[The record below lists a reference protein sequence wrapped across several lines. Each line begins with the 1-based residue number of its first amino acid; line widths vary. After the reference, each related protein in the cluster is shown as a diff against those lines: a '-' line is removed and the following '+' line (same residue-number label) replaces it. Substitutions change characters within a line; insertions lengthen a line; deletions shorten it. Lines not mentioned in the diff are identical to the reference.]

1 MIYKYACFDRFEGC
15 KKQRGELAGV
25 LDTYPYDDRSF
36 IVCKVEASV
45 VIAEGTTL
53 KLDAL
58 MKKHPNSTEQVL
70 DEDGVSR
77 TVDVFGYFDI
87 NGRSSEAK
95 CPVISG
101 GDYEL

>member
-1 MIYKYACFDRFEGC
+1 VVDN
-15 KKQRGELAGV
+15 
-25 LDTYPYDDRSF
+25 YPYDDRSF
-36 IVCKVEASV
+36 IVCKVDESIFA
-45 VIAEGTTL
+45 GGKTML

-58 MKKHPNSTEQVL
+58 MKKHPNSTKQVP
-70 DEDGVSR
+70 DEDGVFH

-87 NGRSSEAK
+87 NGRSSEAE